1 MIHLYT
7 YHHDGEV
14 IHEHYKVYYHTV
26 DYSKCCKT
34 FLVNK
39 NNNKK
44 MFNNIKSRTEQGINY
59 SIGTSGRM
67 GSRVCWKKLNINKQQ
82 SSLTRSTQYSFT
94 SFDKPNFVDWKPN

>member
-14 IHEHYKVYYHTV
+14 IHEHYTVYYHTV

-59 SIGTSGRM
+59 IYRYK
-67 GSRVCWKKLNINKQQ
+67 WKNGVKDVLEKTKHQQ
-82 SSLTRSTQYSFT
+82 TTVFI
-94 SFDKPNFVDWKPN
+94 DKIHTVFIHVL